1 MDYYRPCQNLLELW
15 SDSTCAC
22 LGHINLCCLKAA
34 CAAKLTQYN
43 MLYIPDATFLKMG
56 PSDLQRLHLSE
67 TLVSLQHQQ
76 HNDSLVRNHHWSFD
90 SGRRLSPYRLVA
102 LHALLSP

>member
-15 SDSTCAC
+15 SDSTCDC
-22 LGHINLCCLKAA
+22 LGRINLCCLKAA

-67 TLVSLQHQQ
+67 TLV
-76 HNDSLVRNHHWSFD
+76 RNA
-90 SGRRLSPYRLVA
+90 RQSPA
-102 LHALLSP
+102 PAAQ